1 MVIYGEYLFIENFIA
16 GLLLILLTGK
26 LTGRMPA
33 KMRILLA
40 AVLCGLSGFIIFLPL
55 NGGWSAVLRLLAGT
69 LCAAAAFGLR
79 EIVKTT
85 GLFLALTFLS
95 GGAVM
100 ALLLWRQQ
108 PAVSHQGIIYMDAV
122 TYFRLLCFGI
132 LAFGLTYWFVKLV
145 RRRKAEMNMKG
156 RVCLIIDGKSYFFE
170 AFVDSGNCLREPV
183 TGKPVVLLDNRG
195 ASRLPFGA
203 KDMPSRYRI
212 IPYHG
217 VGVEAGSLEAL
228 RTDEI
233 IFEDHKTE
241 GAYIAFYKGRFEGFE
256 VLMNRDFLEG
266 GLLKHV

>member
-132 LAFGLTYWFVKLV
+132 LAFG
-145 RRRKAEMNMKG
+145 
-156 RVCLIIDGKSYFFE
+156 KSYFFE

-266 GLLKHV
+266 GLLKDV

>member
-1 MVIYGEYLFIENFIA
+1 
-16 GLLLILLTGK
+16 
-26 LTGRMPA
+26 
-33 KMRILLA
+33 
-40 AVLCGLSGFIIFLPL
+40 
-55 NGGWSAVLRLLAGT
+55 
-69 LCAAAAFGLR
+69 
-79 EIVKTT
+79 
-85 GLFLALTFLS
+85 
-95 GGAVM
+95 M

-156 RVCLIIDGKSYFFE
+156 RVCLIIDNGKSYFFE

-183 TGKPVVLLDNRG
+183 TGQAGGALRQPG
-195 ASRLPFGA
+195 ASRLPFAA

-228 RTDEI
+228 RVDEI
-233 IFEDHKTE
+233 IFEDRKTE

-266 GLLKHV
+266 GLSFERCIKNSGFCLQHTV

>member
-156 RVCLIIDGKSYFFE
+156 RVCLIIDGQKLFLRSFCRFGKLFE
-170 AFVDSGNCLREPV
+170 
-183 TGKPVVLLDNRG
+183 
-195 ASRLPFGA
+195 
-203 KDMPSRYRI
+203 
-212 IPYHG
+212 
-217 VGVEAGSLEAL
+217 
-228 RTDEI
+228 RTCD
-233 IFEDHKTE
+233 
-241 GAYIAFYKGRFEGFE
+241 R
-256 VLMNRDFLEG
+256 
-266 GLLKHV
+266 

>member
-122 TYFRLLCFGI
+122 TYSKAQQSEIRDCVHVYYPLVRYGRLLPPQ
-132 LAFGLTYWFVKLV
+132 KQ
-145 RRRKAEMNMKG
+145 R
-156 RVCLIIDGKSYFFE
+156 
-170 AFVDSGNCLREPV
+170 
-183 TGKPVVLLDNRG
+183 
-195 ASRLPFGA
+195 
-203 KDMPSRYRI
+203 
-212 IPYHG
+212 HH
-217 VGVEAGSLEAL
+217 
-228 RTDEI
+228 RTS
-233 IFEDHKTE
+233 
-241 GAYIAFYKGRFEGFE
+241 
-256 VLMNRDFLEG
+256 
-266 GLLKHV
+266 

>member
-79 EIVKTT
+79 GIVKTT

-122 TYFRLLCFGI
+122 TYFRLL
-132 LAFGLTYWFVKLV
+132 
-145 RRRKAEMNMKG
+145 
-156 RVCLIIDGKSYFFE
+156 CLIIDGKSYFFE

-266 GLLKHV
+266 GLLKDV